1 MRRSIVVVVVLLFSV
16 SLSAA
21 SLKDIIKPGVVDM
34 TRLFNEYA
42 SRSKATLKLRKKKA
56 KFAAEVREQA
66 MRIRK
71 MEQELKE
78 QLSGMSDSGKR
89 QRVAEIEF
97 KKAELTR
104 LIAQRNKELASE
116 ERELSRP
123 ILKEIYA
130 AIRTVA
136 NTQGVKIVFDSRS
149 QIAYHDMSLDL
160 TEKVLN
166 RLRLMI
172 IRKKQY

>member
-1 MRRSIVVVVVLLFSV
+1 MRRGMVFFAVLFTAV
-16 SLSAA
+16 SLSGA

-42 SRSKATLKLRKKKA
+42 SKSRAALKLRKKKA
-56 KFAAEVREQA
+56 KFAAEVRKQA

-78 QLSGMSDSGKR
+78 QLSGMSDSEKR
-89 QRVAEIEF
+89 RRISEIEF

-104 LIAQRNKELASE
+104 LIARRNKELAKE
-116 ERELSRP
+116 EKELSRP
-123 ILKEIYA
+123 ILKEIYS
-130 AIRTVA
+130 AIRAVA

-149 QIAYHDMSLDL
+149 QIAYHDISLDL

-172 IRKKQY
+172 IRKRRY